1 MHVDSVRVGLFQG
14 PLTTP
19 DTFASV
25 EFNLAAI
32 DTAAREAAAS
42 GAKILLTPEMSA
54 TGYDI
59 GELVSL
65 RAEPADGPI
74 FDSVA
79 EIARSAGIAVVYGY
93 PELDGGDVYNSVQ
106 VVDRDGTSLAHYRKT
121 QIPSPRLL
129 EVQASPSSTATPN
142 STGETSTTACRWW
155 TAMAL
160 RLRTTARRI
169 CSARST
175 VSTFGQVRPWWS
187 GSISRV
193 SAADC

>member
-79 EIARSAGIAVVYGY
+79 AIARSAGIAVVYGY
-93 PELDGGDVYNSVQ
+93 PPELDGGRCLQ
-106 VVDRDGTSLAHYRKT
+106 QCAGGG
-121 QIPSPRLL
+121 PRRHF
-129 EVQASPSSTATPN
+129 
-142 STGETSTTACRWW
+142 AC
-155 TAMAL
+155 AL
-160 RLRTTARRI
+160 PQDAPVRHARPRTFPAR
-169 CSARST
+169 
-175 VSTFGQVRPWWS
+175 
-187 GSISRV
+187 
-193 SAADC
+193 

>member
-121 QIPSPRLL
+121 HLFGTLDREHFP
-129 EVQASPSSTATPN
+129 
-142 STGETSTTACRWW
+142 
-155 TAMAL
+155 
-160 RLRTTARRI
+160 AR
-169 CSARST
+169 
-175 VSTFGQVRPWWS
+175 
-187 GSISRV
+187 
-193 SAADC
+193 

>member
-79 EIARSAGIAVVYGY
+79 EIARSAGI
-93 PELDGGDVYNSVQ
+93 
-106 VVDRDGTSLAHYRKT
+106 
-121 QIPSPRLL
+121 
-129 EVQASPSSTATPN
+129 
-142 STGETSTTACRWW
+142 
-155 TAMAL
+155 
-160 RLRTTARRI
+160 
-169 CSARST
+169 
-175 VSTFGQVRPWWS
+175 
-187 GSISRV
+187 
-193 SAADC
+193 

>member
-93 PELDGGDVYNSVQ
+93 P
-106 VVDRDGTSLAHYRKT
+106 
-121 QIPSPRLL
+121 
-129 EVQASPSSTATPN
+129 N
-142 STGETSTTACRWW
+142 STGEMSTTVCRWW
-155 TAMAL
+155 TATAL

-175 VSTFGQVRPWWS
+175 ANISGQVRPWWS
-187 GSISRV
+187 GSISRA
-193 SAADC
+193 SAAGC